1 MILQTLKYFK
11 SHSLLLVVGLFYA
24 YLLFHSVSGSRGMF
38 KLAQYD
44 SDIERLQ
51 AGIARVQGER
61 LTLERRADLLR
72 SSQLSR
78 DALDERARDIV
89 SVSHAKDI
97 VIILDDRP

>member
-1 MILQTLKYFK
+1 MIIPAVKYLK

-38 KLAQYD
+38 QLSQYD

-51 AGIARVQGER
+51 GKIARVQGQR
-61 LTLERRADLLR
+61 LTLERRADQLR
-72 SSQLSR
+72 SARLSR
-78 DALDERARDIV
+78 DALDERARDTA

-97 VIILDDRP
+97 VIILDE